1 MKPNYDK
8 IRSATTLTG
17 ERQRMSLD
25 ENSLD
30 HLMSVLTDLYSDPEA
45 AIIREYSTNAYDA
58 TVDAGSVEPV
68 RITLPTAYAPN
79 FVVQDFGIG
88 MTTDEI
94 LHVYSQYGNSTKRES
109 DEVTGMLGVGCKSG
123 LTYTNS
129 FIVTTVKNGVKTVAN
144 VTKNT
149 DNIGEIQI
157 IDTSSTNERN
167 GTTVTV
173 PIKSTDI
180 FSFCDKAKTF
190 FRNWQPGT
198 VLVDGKAPEF
208 FLSDL
213 GNFRKV
219 NADVDVYY
227 GTTGN
232 YYSRNVL
239 VMGNVTY
246 PLTISHKMSGYD
258 LVVFAPIGAVNFA
271 PSREELSY
279 RGKTDAYIQTIVD
292 EIDKEIAYIIANA
305 MKDADSKPKAMEI
318 AEELRRARWVPSG
331 TTFTYNGE
339 TVPEW
344 PYNSGKIYN
353 AFAWNTGSNWNGNNH
368 RIQRDPWG
376 FQSNRGLIIENAPS
390 NISAAQKAGLVQHFG
405 KDKIILF
412 VNGKVDNEWL
422 TVHDWPTIR
431 KTLPKVATSTTSNGF
446 SVART
451 GRNYATLNRDG
462 EFTGDYYDENADVN
476 YYAFTPSNRPDK
488 YQFRNIHNY
497 GMIPIQVHKADFD
510 EFVKLDNVWTSID
523 ACRDHFT
530 DNLTDEQIVGLF
542 AAFAYHLPIE
552 AFANSLD
559 EEVKGMV
566 DWSVNRD
573 QWQMIYSYDNK
584 WDDYR
589 VKAAAIS
596 DKYPLLFHARYADTE
611 QITEYI
617 NAIYTTR
624 NED

>member
-1 MKPNYDK
+1 
-8 IRSATTLTG
+8 
-17 ERQRMSLD
+17 
-25 ENSLD
+25 
-30 HLMSVLTDLYSDPEA
+30 
-45 AIIREYSTNAYDA
+45 
-58 TVDAGSVEPV
+58 
-68 RITLPTAYAPN
+68 
-79 FVVQDFGIG
+79 
-88 MTTDEI
+88 
-94 LHVYSQYGNSTKRES
+94 
-109 DEVTGMLGVGCKSG
+109 
-123 LTYTNS
+123 
-129 FIVTTVKNGVKTVAN
+129 VTTVKNGVKTVAN

-157 IDTSSTNERN
+157 IYTSSTNERN

-180 FSFCDKAKTF
+180 SSFCDKAKTF

-213 GNFRKV
+213 GSFRKV
-219 NADVDVYY
+219 NADVDIYY

-232 YYSRNVL
+232 YYSRSVL

-246 PLTISHKMSGYD
+246 PLTINHKMSGYD

-279 RGKTDAYIQTIVD
+279 RGKTDAYIQSIVD

-318 AEELRRARWVPSG
+318 AEELRRARWVPRN

-344 PYNSGKIYN
+344 PYNNGKIHN

-376 FQSNRGLIIENAPS
+376 FASNRVPIIENAPS

-431 KTLPKVATSTTSNGF
+431 KALPKVAATFTSNGF

-476 YYAFTPSNRPDK
+476 YFAFTPSNRPDK

-497 GMIPIQVHKADFD
+497 GMVPIQVHKADFD

-566 DWSVNRD
+566 DWNVNRD
-573 QWQMIYSYDNK
+573 QWQMINHYDSK

-589 VKAAAIS
+589 IKAGAIG
-596 DKYPLLFHARYADTE
+596 DKYPLLYHARYAETE